1 MHPENSPS
9 VQLLYRLHLNYNIM
23 AYLNIQVQAMAALPA
38 SVVNIK
44 NVNESLK
51 THLK

>member
-1 MHPENSPS
+1 
-9 VQLLYRLHLNYNIM
+9 M

>member
-9 VQLLYRLHLNYNIM
+9 VQLQM
-23 AYLNIQVQAMAALPA
+23 AYLNIQVQA
-38 SVVNIK
+38 NIK

-51 THLK
+51 TNLKEI